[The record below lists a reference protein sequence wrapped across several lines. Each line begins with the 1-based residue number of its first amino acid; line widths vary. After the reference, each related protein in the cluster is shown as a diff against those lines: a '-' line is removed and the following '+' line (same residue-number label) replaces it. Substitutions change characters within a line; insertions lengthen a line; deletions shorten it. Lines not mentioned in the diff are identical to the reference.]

1 MTATIRVLIVDDE
14 PLARRG
20 IRQLLRPFGDF
31 TVIGEART
39 GREAL
44 RALAVD
50 APDLVFLDIQM
61 PDITGEGVIRIHG
74 PERMPYTV
82 MVTAFDEYAVAAF
95 EAQALDYLVKPVS
108 ERRFRATIERV
119 RTRMRFDGAM
129 ALADRLSALLRGSQ
143 VTNQGAPHGGV
154 SPIAV
159 PTATGG
165 ELIDPASIDW
175 IEAAGDGAVV
185 HVSGTARSVPDSL
198 AALEARLDPARFL
211 RIHRSTLVALDRVRE
226 WRHAHG
232 ERDLRVVLRDGT
244 ELPVSRRR
252 AAQVKALLS
261 NR

>member
-1 MTATIRVLIVDDE
+1 MTSPTRVLIVDDE

-31 TVIGEART
+31 VVIGEARN

-61 PDITGEGVIRIHG
+61 PDISGEGVIRIHG

-82 MVTAFDEYAVAAF
+82 MVTAHDAYAVAAF

-129 ALADRLSALLRGSQ
+129 ALADRLAALLRGSALANDE
-143 VTNQGAPHGGV
+143 TPTGV
-154 SPIAV
+154 ARPLVV
-159 PTATGG
+159 PSATGG
-165 ELIDPASIDW
+165 QLVDPNRVDW
-175 IEAAGDGAVV
+175 IEAAGDGAVL
-185 HVSGTARSVPDSL
+185 HAAGATRSVPDSL
-198 AALEARLDPARFL
+198 AALEARLDPARFV
-211 RIHRSTLVALDRVRE
+211 RIHRSTIVALDRVRE
-226 WRHAHG
+226 WRHDVG
-232 ERDLRVVLRDGT
+232 EREMRIVLRDGT
-244 ELPVSRRR
+244 ELAVSRRR
-252 AAQVKALLS
+252 AAQLKALLTS
-261 NR
+261 R